1 MANGNDM
8 RLTYKQALQWIV
20 PVLLGALVTGMIAI
34 WGKLESIQTDL
45 RTIDTR
51 LVAVESNRF
60 TSSDG
65 LAVWRELDNKVN
77 RDDLNATIQRIEL
90 ILDEIRQSN

>member
-1 MANGNDM
+1 MANGNDI
-8 RLTYKQALQWIV
+8 RLTYKQALQWLV

-34 WGKLESIQTDL
+34 WGKLESIQIDL